1 MFLSCWLLLI
11 VNPSETLLV
20 IESMTGK
27 EAAKLAVYFD
37 SAVDITGESFTI
49 LDGDSRGGAADSL

>member
-1 MFLSCWLLLI
+1 M
-11 VNPSETLLV
+11 NPSETLLL
-20 IESMTGK
+20 IESMTGQ
-27 EAAKLAVYFD
+27 EAAKLALYFD

>member
-1 MFLSCWLLLI
+1 M
-11 VNPSETLLV
+11 NPSETLLV

-49 LDGDSRGGAADSL
+49 LDGDSRGGPADSL